1 MTNNNFMSEY
11 EKYENEPIITKFQK
25 LLPELSSRNINQGKN
40 LKDKIQLNSFFQ
52 KREKK
57 AWKNVMGIIDLSQNR
72 RLSFKNGNIFKDI
85 LSRSTNEIEKMSNKI
100 LEDKLYSHVLEF
112 NHEKKLLKEHAGAEN
127 VKRVKKILTTINKT
141 SNLNKNNEK
150 INNNIKPLSQDDF
163 SIAKSIIDTKILNEQ
178 KKFQNSIIAYQKQ
191 LNYMKNTTK
200 PNRKMYNEYSLPNL
214 NLLTY
219 TKYIEPQ
226 FKEDK
231 ETTSVNKINKYIIK
245 REMTLPRKRLLKKSS
260 SVEYLIRNQSIYPQG
275 TFGIFPLNKDD
286 YCDTVQ
292 LLNKEVLNN
301 FFLSIKLDNHIHKID
316 SLIIEKLPNL
326 NDYEKILINNK
337 KDNHSKK
344 KSIKI
349 KEIKKRENEN
359 NKELNFEKVCYP
371 IVEDLKNFIKEQ
383 PNIFRNHIEEITK
396 NHNNDN
402 DINETDLLPS
412 LEIKNKIKINKTNS
426 TSVDIYDK
434 SKFTN
439 NDINEGKVYYKKK
452 LPYSFL
458 IRNVKSKLYNK
469 LEKED

>member
-1 MTNNNFMSEY
+1 MSEY
-11 EKYENEPIITKFQK
+11 ERYEEKPVITRLNH
-25 LLPELSSRNINQGKN
+25 LLPELIERNIKQGKT
-40 LKDKIQLNSFFQ
+40 LKDKIRVNLFF
-52 KREKK
+52 KKKKKK
-57 AWKNVMGIIDLSQNR
+57 AWKNVMNIIDLSQNR
-72 RLSFKNGNIFKDI
+72 RNSVKNGNYLKKI
-85 LSRSTNEIEKMSNKI
+85 LSRSTNEIEKMSDKI
-100 LEDKLYSHVLEF
+100 LENKLYSHILEF
-112 NHEKKLLKEHAGAEN
+112 NREKKLLKENAGVEN
-127 VKRVKKILTTINKT
+127 LKRVKKILTTIRK
-141 SNLNKNNEK
+141 K
-150 INNNIKPLSQDDF
+150 DF
-163 SIAKSIIDTKILNEQ
+163 SKKKNIEEKKKIRALSNQQLSSAKAILNSKFVSD
-178 KKFQNSIIAYQKQ
+178 KKKLDNSLKLYKNQ
-191 LNYMKNTTK
+191 LNYMKNTML
-200 PNRKMYNEYSLPNL
+200 PNKKLYYNYSIPNL
-214 NLLTY
+214 NMLSY
-219 TKYIEPQ
+219 SKYNEPE

-231 ETTSVNKINKYIIK
+231 ESTSIAKINKYIIK
-245 REMTLPRKRLLKKSS
+245 RNEIYYPKESILKKSS
-260 SVEYLIRNQSIYPQG
+260 SSEEIMKYHSIYPDN
-275 TFGIFPLNKDD
+275 TFGIFPLTKED

-337 KDNHSKK
+337 KNKYLKK

-349 KEIKKRENEN
+349 KEIKKRDNEN

-412 LEIKNKIKINKTNS
+412 LEIKNKIKINKTNY

-452 LPYSFL
+452 LPYTFL

>member
-1 MTNNNFMSEY
+1 MSEY
-11 EKYENEPIITKFQK
+11 DRYDNQPVLTKFQD
-25 LLPELSSRNINQGKN
+25 LLPELLSRNMNQGKS
-40 LKDKIQLNSFFQ
+40 LKDKIQVNSFFE

-72 RLSFKNGNIFKDI
+72 RLSFKNGNYLKDI
-85 LSRSTNEIEKMSNKI
+85 LSRSINEIEKMSNKI
-100 LEDKLYSHVLEF
+100 LDDKIYSHVLEF

-178 KKFQNSIIAYQKQ
+178 KKFQKSIISYQKQ
-191 LNYMKNTTK
+191 LNYLKNTTK
-200 PNRKMYNEYSLPNL
+200 PNRKIYNEYSLPNL

-219 TKYIEPQ
+219 SKYIEPE

-231 ETTSVNKINKYIIK
+231 ETTNLRKIKKYIINK
-245 REMTLPRKRLLKKSS
+245 EQFKPKKRLLKKSS
-260 SVEYLIRNQSIYPQG
+260 SVENLMRNQSLYPQG

-286 YCDTVQ
+286 FSDTVQ

-301 FFLSIKLDNHIHKID
+301 FFLPIKLDNHIQKID
-316 SLIIEKLPNL
+316 SLIITKLPNL
-326 NDYEKILINNK
+326 NDYDKILINKIKNE
-337 KDNHSKK
+337 HLRK

-349 KEIKKRENEN
+349 KEKTKREEEN
-359 NKELNFEKVCYP
+359 KKELNFEKTCSP

-396 NHNNDN
+396 NNNDDE
-402 DINETDLLPS
+402 DINEVS
-412 LEIKNKIKINKTNS
+412 LIPKLGIKNKIKTTKTNS
-426 TSVDIYDK
+426 SSVDIYNK
-434 SKFTN
+434 SKISN
-439 NDINEGKVYYKKK
+439 NDISEGKVYYKKK

-458 IRNVKSKLYNK
+458 IRNVKSILQKKIEN
-469 LEKED
+469 EE